1 MKSSSTKSMNKNLKG
16 GSNNN
21 PFAALMGNNKGQG
34 GPGKNNGPGG
44 PGKNNGPGSSPGGL
58 GSSTGGPGGPSGPGG
73 PRATG
78 ATEAT
83 GATGATGNNKG
94 NKKPGANNNNNR
106 TIGNRAKGLA
116 NNTTNAIQKQI
127 GNMGESVDGL
137 KAKLGSINQLG
148 NINKY
153 LMILFIGLVFAGFLF
168 LLKFIVIKY
177 YNSVNRA
184 PYLIKGTKTGKHSV
198 IIQQDPNS
206 INYIPIKRSENQDG
220 MEFSYSFWMLI
231 MDVSY
236 RPGQWKHIFHKG
248 GSTSYPN
255 RAPGVWLHPT
265 KNSIRVYMNTFNNP
279 LEYVDIDNIPVKK
292 WVCVQVILQN
302 VNSHV
307 DEPKDFVEKER
318 NHVLDVYINGTVKKS
333 KILDSIPKQ
342 NNGDLW
348 VNLFGGFDGYL
359 SKLRYYD
366 EALQYEEIQEIV
378 KEGPSKII
386 TADTG
391 ELPPYLDNDWWK
403 N

>member
-1 MKSSSTKSMNKNLKG
+1 
-16 GSNNN
+16 
-21 PFAALMGNNKGQG
+21 
-34 GPGKNNGPGG
+34 
-44 PGKNNGPGSSPGGL
+44 
-58 GSSTGGPGGPSGPGG
+58 
-73 PRATG
+73 
-78 ATEAT
+78 
-83 GATGATGNNKG
+83 
-94 NKKPGANNNNNR
+94 
-106 TIGNRAKGLA
+106 
-116 NNTTNAIQKQI
+116 
-127 GNMGESVDGL
+127 
-137 KAKLGSINQLG
+137 
-148 NINKY
+148 
-153 LMILFIGLVFAGFLF
+153 
-168 LLKFIVIKY
+168 
-177 YNSVNRA
+177 
-184 PYLIKGTKTGKHSV
+184 
-198 IIQQDPNS
+198 
-206 INYIPIKRSENQDG
+206 

-279 LEYVDIDNIPVKK
+279 LEYVDVDNIPVKK

-366 EALQYEEIQEIV
+366 EALQYEEIQEII

>member
-1 MKSSSTKSMNKNLKG
+1 
-16 GSNNN
+16 
-21 PFAALMGNNKGQG
+21 
-34 GPGKNNGPGG
+34 
-44 PGKNNGPGSSPGGL
+44 
-58 GSSTGGPGGPSGPGG
+58 
-73 PRATG
+73 
-78 ATEAT
+78 
-83 GATGATGNNKG
+83 
-94 NKKPGANNNNNR
+94 
-106 TIGNRAKGLA
+106 
-116 NNTTNAIQKQI
+116 
-127 GNMGESVDGL
+127 
-137 KAKLGSINQLG
+137 
-148 NINKY
+148 
-153 LMILFIGLVFAGFLF
+153 MILFIGLVFVGFLF

-366 EALQYEEIQEIV
+366 EALEYEEIQGIV